1 MGNSTSNLSTE
12 ASMGIGAGISAVLIG
27 ILFYLYQNGTFNVL
41 GSGASSY
48 GGNLLFLLLTFVVNI
63 APISLLLFGPI
74 LDLINRPSQV
84 ITSLPSVLV
93 FGTLIIGKLFDISR
107 FGLSTYAKTAGTNET
122 GIWCTLPG
130 LEWFEN
136 KFFPSSLFTVSL
148 LLTYYTIW
156 SLRLYGFSGSS
167 IAFLCVNVFFPLTL
181 AVMLFKFGPGCS
193 DFYVFGTS
201 SILLAI
207 GLGVVFSLLAGF
219 LTPISFNPFIT
230 MNSGGGGGGGGGT
243 PIIPGSAT
251 CPAGQEYSTG
261 DSSGSA
267 GCRCIN
273 SKLPPI
279 NGRCY
284 SQENPNQSSAPS
296 GQEQTFVAELYKNGQ
311 LVSSES
317 IGK

>member
-12 ASMGIGAGISAVLIG
+12 ASMGIGGVISAVLIG
-27 ILFYLYQNGTFNVL
+27 ILYYLYQNGTFSVL
-41 GSGASSY
+41 GSGTSSFV
-48 GGNLLFLLLTFVVNI
+48 GNGLLSLLTFVVNI

-74 LDLINRPSQV
+74 LDLINRPWQV

-93 FGTLIIGKLFDISR
+93 FGTLIIGKIFDISR
-107 FGLSTYAKTAGTNET
+107 FGLSTSAKTAGTNES

-156 SLRLYGFSGSS
+156 SFRLYGFSGSS
-167 IAFLCVNVFFPLTL
+167 IVFLCVNVFFPLLL
-181 AVMLFKFGPGCS
+181 AVMLFKFGPECS
-193 DFYVFGTS
+193 DFYVYGKY

-207 GLGVVFSLLAGF
+207 GLGVFFSLLAGF

-230 MNSGGGGGGGGGT
+230 MNSGGGGRV
-243 PIIPGSAT
+243 PGSEIAASGT
-251 CPAGQEYSTG
+251 TPWDPTG
-261 DSSGSA
+261 KNLCQTGTVWDNSVQ
-267 GCRCIN
+267 RCIP
-273 SKLPPI
+273 LT
-279 NGRCY
+279 
-284 SQENPNQSSAPS
+284 SSAPS

>member
-12 ASMGIGAGISAVLIG
+12 ASMGIGGAISAVLIG
-27 ILFYLYQNGTFNVL
+27 ILFYLYQRGTFSDVG
-41 GSGASSY
+41 GSGPFFSV
-48 GGNLLFLLLTFVVNI
+48 GNGLLLLLIFVVNI

-74 LDLINRPSQV
+74 LDLINRPKQV

-93 FGTLIIGKLFDISR
+93 FGTLIIGKLFDMSR
-107 FGLSTYAKTAGTNET
+107 FGLSTYTKTAGTNES

-156 SLRLYGFSGSS
+156 SFRLYGSSGSS
-167 IAFLCVNVFFPLTL
+167 IVFLCVNVFFPLLL

-193 DFYVFGTS
+193 DFYVYGTY

-230 MNSGGGGGGGGGT
+230 MNSGGGGVGGRV
-243 PIIPGSAT
+243 PGSEIAASGTTPWDPTNPASGKVNCPPNQTYLPAT
-251 CPAGQEYSTG
+251 GTCVTMP
-261 DSSGSA
+261 SS
-267 GCRCIN
+267 
-273 SKLPPI
+273 
-279 NGRCY
+279 
-284 SQENPNQSSAPS
+284 NQSSAPS

>member
-12 ASMGIGAGISAVLIG
+12 ASMGIGGVISAVFIG
-27 ILFYLYQNGTFNVL
+27 ILFYVYQSGTFNFL

-48 GGNLLFLLLTFVVNI
+48 VGNPFFLLLIFIVNI

-74 LDLINRPSQV
+74 LDLINRPLQV
-84 ITSLPSVLV
+84 ISSLPSVLV
-93 FGTLIIGKLFDISR
+93 FGTLIIGKLFEISR

-156 SLRLYGFSGSS
+156 SFRLYGFSGGS
-167 IAFLCVNVFFPLTL
+167 IAFLCVNVFFPLML
-181 AVMLFKFGPGCS
+181 SVMLFKFGPGCS
-193 DFYVFGTS
+193 DFYVYGTS

-230 MNSGGGGGGGGGT
+230 MNSGGGGGGGGGRV
-243 PIIPGSAT
+243 PGSEIAASGT
-251 CPAGQEYSTG
+251 TPWDPTG
-261 DSSGSA
+261 KNLCQTGTVWDNSVQ
-267 GCRCIN
+267 RCI
-273 SKLPPI
+273 PI
-279 NGRCY
+279 T
-284 SQENPNQSSAPS
+284 SSAPS